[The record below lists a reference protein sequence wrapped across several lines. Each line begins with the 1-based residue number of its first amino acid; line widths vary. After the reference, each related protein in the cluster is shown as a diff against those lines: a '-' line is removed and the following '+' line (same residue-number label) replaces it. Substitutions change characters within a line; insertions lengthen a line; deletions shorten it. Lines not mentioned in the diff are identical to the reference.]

1 MYTHTYTHHIYHIV
15 SVASYTSDDLKK
27 LQAAVN
33 ALKSPAL
40 GDSIE
45 LEPSAIGQFL
55 LKDHVRSQS
64 TPNIAELDLESDTPL
79 EGPNRHSG
87 IVPSPTVHSFPHYA
101 VISAS
106 ENYTPKSHTS
116 INASSGMPMAVMSAQ
131 MRTRER
137 SYTTPTALT
146 VMATQSADEDGMEQK
161 EKPLTVSQLDEGDM
175 GDSQARTRKVEKLE
189 STRNQPHVPKPDTSV
204 LQLAQDLSEGSIT
217 FEGGQ
222 FRTTKQGC
230 VEMGSESMCV
240 VMGYIA
246 FVTISMDPLHV
257 FSWVPSSGKGGGI
270 YFFCVSN

>member
-1 MYTHTYTHHIYHIV
+1 M
-15 SVASYTSDDLKK
+15 
-27 LQAAVN
+27 
-33 ALKSPAL
+33 
-40 GDSIE
+40 
-45 LEPSAIGQFL
+45 
-55 LKDHVRSQS
+55 QS

-204 LQLAQDLSEGSIT
+204 LQLAKDLSEGSIT